1 MAKPKKTTEEK
12 VENLEKSTA
21 TKDITKVIVKIKDID
36 VKGGIRHR
44 TYTKEEHGDKFQE
57 LAEEF
62 CEMNKN
68 VVIGKTFE

>member
-12 VENLEKSTA
+12 VENLEKPTA

-44 TYTKEEHGDKFQE
+44 TYTQEEHGDKFKE
-57 LAEEF
+57 LADEF
-62 CEMNKN
+62 CETNKQH
-68 VVIGKTFE
+68 VLGKTFE